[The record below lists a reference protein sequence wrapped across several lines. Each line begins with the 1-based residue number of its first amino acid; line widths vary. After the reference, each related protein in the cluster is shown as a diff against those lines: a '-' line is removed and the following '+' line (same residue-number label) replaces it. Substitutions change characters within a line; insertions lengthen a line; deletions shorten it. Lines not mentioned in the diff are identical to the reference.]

1 MREVDTMRESK
12 NLEFKEMVSGTYL
25 KTVSAFANYGDGEIL
40 FGVSDDGEA
49 VGLEDPTGDCLRIEN
64 AINDG
69 ISPRP
74 DFEIEVDSRTSVVTL
89 RVFEGPEKPYLYRS
103 KAYRRSDTSTVEVD
117 SFELKRLVLEGS
129 NLTFDEAKSPHQTF
143 SFSSLAN
150 ALEEKVGIGVFNED
164 TLKTLGLLSSKG
176 DFNNAAALLADKND
190 FPGIDMARF
199 GQDVNNILDRSTCAG
214 LSVLVQLAN
223 ALEMFDRYYSYERI
237 EGFKRENHERIPREA
252 FREAVAN
259 ALVHRMWDVSAHIR
273 ISMFDNRVEIVSPG
287 GLPRGV
293 TTEDYLSGNLSI
305 LRNPVLAS
313 VFFRLGI
320 IEQFGTGI
328 RRIKESY
335 VRTGTRPRFEI
346 TGGSISVILPVT
358 DAEPLLDADEKAIMS
373 LLLPGRLLSRSQ
385 ITDACGFGRDK
396 TLRVLKQLEKKNL
409 VVVQGAGRGTRYTR
423 A

>member
-1 MREVDTMRESK
+1 MRESK

-164 TLKTLGLLSSKG
+164 TLKTLGLLSAKG

-214 LSVLVQLAN
+214 LSVLVQLAS

-237 EGFKRENHERIPREA
+237 EGFKRENRERIPREA

-328 RRIKESY
+328 RRIRESY
-335 VRTGTRPRFEI
+335 ARTGTRPRFEI
-346 TGGSISVILPVT
+346 AGGSITVVLPVT

-385 ITDACGFGRDK
+385 ISDACGFGRDK

>member
-164 TLKTLGLLSSKG
+164 TLKTLGLLSAKG

-214 LSVLVQLAN
+214 LSVLVQLAS

-237 EGFKRENHERIPREA
+237 EGFKRANHERIPREA

-328 RRIKESY
+328 RRIRESY
-335 VRTGTRPRFEI
+335 ARTGTRPRFEI
-346 TGGSISVILPVT
+346 AGGSITVVLPVT

-385 ITDACGFGRDK
+385 ISDACGFGRDK

>member
-1 MREVDTMRESK
+1 MRESK

-40 FGVSDDGEA
+40 FGVSDGGEA

-164 TLKTLGLLSSKG
+164 TLKTLGLLSAKG

-214 LSVLVQLAN
+214 LSVLVQLAS

-237 EGFKRENHERIPREA
+237 EGFKRGNHERIPREA

-328 RRIKESY
+328 RRIRESY
-335 VRTGTRPRFEI
+335 ARTGTRPRFEI
-346 TGGSISVILPVT
+346 AGGSITVVLPVT

-385 ITDACGFGRDK
+385 ISDACGFGRDK

>member
-1 MREVDTMRESK
+1 MRESK

-40 FGVSDDGEA
+40 FGVSDGGEA

-129 NLTFDEAKSPHQTF
+129 NLPFDEAKSPHQTC

-150 ALEEKVGIGVFNED
+150 ALEEKGGIGVFNED
-164 TLKTLGLLSSKG
+164 TLKTLGLLSAKG

-214 LSVLVQLAN
+214 LSVLVQLAS

-237 EGFKRENHERIPREA
+237 EGFKRKNHERIPREA

-259 ALVHRMWDVSAHIR
+259 ALVHRMWDVSVHIR

-328 RRIKESY
+328 RRIRESY
-335 VRTGTRPRFEI
+335 ARTGTRPRFEI
-346 TGGSISVILPVT
+346 AGGSITVVLPVT

-385 ITDACGFGRDK
+385 ISDACGFGRDK

>member
-1 MREVDTMRESK
+1 MRESK
-12 NLEFKEMVSGTYL
+12 NLEFEEMVSGTYL

-40 FGVSDDGEA
+40 FGVSDGGEA

-164 TLKTLGLLSSKG
+164 TLKTLGLLSAKG

-214 LSVLVQLAN
+214 LSVLVQLAS

-237 EGFKRENHERIPREA
+237 EGFKRGNHERIPREA

-328 RRIKESY
+328 RRIRESY
-335 VRTGTRPRFEI
+335 ARTGTRPRFEI
-346 TGGSISVILPVT
+346 AGGSITVVLPVT

-385 ITDACGFGRDK
+385 ISDACGFGRDK